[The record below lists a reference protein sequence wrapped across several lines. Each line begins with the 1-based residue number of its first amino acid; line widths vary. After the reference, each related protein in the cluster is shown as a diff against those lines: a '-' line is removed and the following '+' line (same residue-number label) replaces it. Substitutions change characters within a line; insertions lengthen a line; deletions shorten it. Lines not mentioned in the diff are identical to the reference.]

1 MPLGSEDQ
9 QSEALHL
16 LGTQSIA
23 GSREYTQR
31 LYLQEPAKSS
41 MKAAQTPA
49 SEAEGFTEEVTKLNY
64 ASLVSRI

>member
-1 MPLGSEDQ
+1 
-9 QSEALHL
+9 
-16 LGTQSIA
+16 
-23 GSREYTQR
+23 
-31 LYLQEPAKSS
+31 